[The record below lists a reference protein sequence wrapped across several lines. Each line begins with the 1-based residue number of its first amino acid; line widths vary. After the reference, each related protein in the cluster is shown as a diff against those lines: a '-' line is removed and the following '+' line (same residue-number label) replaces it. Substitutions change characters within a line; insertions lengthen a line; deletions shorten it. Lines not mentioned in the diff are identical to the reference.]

1 MNILYLAHRLPY
13 PPNKGEK
20 IRSLNQILQLSRRH
34 TVHLACLLHSGED
47 FRHVKVLEEYC
58 ASVETVY
65 ISRAVAKL
73 QALLALV
80 TNTPLSVGF
89 FFSRLLQKKI
99 EQKLVSQCI
108 DRIFVSSSQMA
119 RYVQEVRHI
128 PRVIDFVDVDSEK
141 WRSYAKAHEIPL
153 SWIYQ
158 LEAGRLARY
167 EEILAR
173 EFDQT
178 LFISREEAHLFQ
190 GRIPDRPISVIS
202 NGVDVQYFSAR
213 EESLS
218 HFRLPSLIFVGGMD
232 YFPNV
237 DAMLYFCREVFPLI
251 QIQIPNA
258 CLSIVGHNPT
268 RAVRDLGKISGV
280 EVTGTVPDV
289 RPYLQKATVAV
300 APFRIARGL
309 QNKVLEAMAV
319 GLPVVGTPLAFEGT
333 FVTEEDGVQIAG
345 TTQALAEAV
354 VRFLQTDQQVLR
366 RIGRQTRKYVERY
379 HQWDQIGEQLEQL
392 LREVEHVRHLGS
404 RLRPKSSQTQTVAL
418 GN

>member
-1 MNILYLAHRLPY
+1 
-13 PPNKGEK
+13 
-20 IRSLNQILQLSRRH
+20 
-34 TVHLACLLHSGED
+34 VHLACLIHDDED
-47 FRHVKVLEEYC
+47 LRYIKVLEEHC

-65 ISRAVAKL
+65 INRTIAKL
-73 QALLALV
+73 QVLLALV
-80 TNTPLSVGF
+80 TNIPLSIGF
-89 FFSRLLQKKI
+89 FFSRVLKKKI
-99 EQKLVSQCI
+99 EKKLESQRI

-119 RYVQEVRHI
+119 RYVQEIRHI

-141 WRSYAKAHEIPL
+141 WRSYAKAHKIPF

-158 LEAGRLARY
+158 LEAERLARY

-173 EFDQT
+173 EFDHT

-218 HFRLPSLIFVGGMD
+218 HLRSPRLIFVGGMD

-251 QIQIPNA
+251 QTQVPNA

-268 RAVRDLGKISGV
+268 RAVRELGIIPGID
-280 EVTGTVPDV
+280 VTGTVPDV
-289 RPYLQKATVAV
+289 RPYLQKATVAI
-300 APFRIARGL
+300 APFRIARGV

-333 FVTEEDGVQIAG
+333 FATEEDGIRIAG
-345 TTQALAEAV
+345 TTQALAEAI

-366 RIGRQTRKYVERY
+366 HIGQQTRKYIERY
-379 HQWDQIGEQLEQL
+379 HQWDWIGEQLEQL
-392 LREVEHVRHLGS
+392 LREVEYMPHLGS
-404 RLRPKSSQTQTVAL
+404 RRHQESSQTQTVAL